1 MRTPFRTT
9 RPRTWPT
16 HGSPRLLPA
25 AALLV
30 LLGLPAGPA
39 MSQVQT
45 LGTAPPPSGTQ
56 STAPGP
62 RTVSSKPVNSAPVS
76 SRPLGAPGALP
87 TAPNSAPTVA
97 AGGPNP
103 AADLAGGYSSRG
115 HGGPL
120 PTFASPRRAP
130 SAVPAGGI
138 GTAALPFT
146 DPVIDT
152 QQLRW
157 PIASDR
163 RLD

>member
-1 MRTPFRTT
+1 M
-9 RPRTWPT
+9 
-16 HGSPRLLPA
+16 
-25 AALLV
+25 LV

-56 STAPGP
+56 STASGP

-87 TAPNSAPTVA
+87 TAPNLAPTVA
-97 AGGPNP
+97 AGSRDPS
-103 AADLAGGYSSRG
+103 ADLAGGYSSRG
-115 HGGPL
+115 HGSPL
-120 PTFASPRRAP
+120 PTFASPRRP
-130 SAVPAGGI
+130 SAALPAGGI

-146 DPVIDT
+146 EPVIDT
-152 QQLRW
+152 QQRRW